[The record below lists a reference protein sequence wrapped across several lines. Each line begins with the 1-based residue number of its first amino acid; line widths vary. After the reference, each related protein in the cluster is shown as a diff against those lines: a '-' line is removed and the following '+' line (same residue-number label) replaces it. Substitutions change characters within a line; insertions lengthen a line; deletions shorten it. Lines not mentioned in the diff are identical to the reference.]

1 MENKMIEKVLNEA
14 QLIWRLLWDRR
25 VPTWTKLIPALA
37 VLYILSPIDLIPDI
51 LVGLGQLDDLGILL
65 GSLRLFKSQIP
76 DYIIQEHLEV
86 IAGSVIEVR
95 DYKVSDK
102 K

>member
-1 MENKMIEKVLNEA
+1 MIEKVLNEA
-14 QLIWRLLWDRR
+14 QLIWRLLWDQR
-25 VPTWTKLIPALA
+25 VPFWTKLIPAAA
-37 VLYILSPIDLIPDI
+37 VLYILSPVDLIPDL

-95 DYKVSDK
+95 DYKVK
-102 K
+102 KRK

>member
-1 MENKMIEKVLNEA
+1 MIEKILDEA

-25 VPTWTKLIPALA
+25 VPVWAKLIPAAA
-37 VLYILSPIDLIPDI
+37 VVYILSPVDLIPDLLI
-51 LVGLGQLDDLGILL
+51 GLGQLDDLGILL
-65 GSLRLFKSQIP
+65 ASLRLFKSQIP

-95 DYKVSDK
+95 DYKVKDRK
-102 K
+102 